1 MVHLSDWFGRVRGH
15 RTDDFDDLRVTAIVS
30 PPDWSFASPFRVIG
44 SDRCGYF
51 VKTIDAC
58 VGNARASL
66 AIEYIVAGAGRL
78 IGAPVCESSLIR
90 IPEELDGYTMPPLT
104 LSAGLAHASLALE
117 RADER
122 GRPSLTARGHDDNR
136 RRHVGIYALYDWCY
150 GSDQQWLYDLDQD
163 LSIYSH
169 DHGLYL
175 PPNTGCWTQADLEQ
189 SCDDRRE
196 LPDARDGLDPEAVED
211 TASALEK
218 IDGEALANL
227 LRGVPASWPVTDN
240 DLEALGWFLE
250 HRAPAVA
257 SRIRAFIEGRP

>member
-1 MVHLSDWFGRVRGH
+1 MLVHLSDWSGRVRGH

-30 PPDWSFASPFRVIG
+30 PPDWSFTSPFRVIG

-58 VGNARASL
+58 VSNARASL

-175 PPNTGCWTQADLEQ
+175 PPNTGHWTQADLEQ
-189 SCDDRRE
+189 FCNDRRE

-227 LRGVPASWPVTDN
+227 CAACQHRGQ
-240 DLEALGWFLE
+240 
-250 HRAPAVA
+250 
-257 SRIRAFIEGRP
+257 